1 MSLPNT
7 IEECENIVLYQMPD
21 ENDIQRHE
29 TEEDNLNKLV
39 RNFINVLKK
48 INSDIEKD
56 FKQYLDNPNHS
67 LLKAINEKYPHLK
80 RQRLTKRTRKIEAKA
95 YIHEILENPEY
106 SKYLENFTRQDKKN
120 IYRYCIKKIRGV
132 YKHAQALKTGY
143 CNLQIINGL
152 SEEKTISVCITKDLI
167 ESSKQWLERL
177 FKDLNNRYPQIKL
190 KDKIMVIS
198 SKKEDFNGKATHC
211 KDVNDAWNL
220 LKRENNFKIIL
231 FCSNKR
237 RISDVLEIS
246 ESFQNLNLDLQK
258 NLRIFHDESHNSK
271 EGIPAFRYLIENII
285 IQPNVLSYTPV
296 TGTNNPIFDEE
307 NPLWKKV
314 NLENQTLDYTKFDK
328 TKSTDPHF
336 SSCNKAIQISFESLQ
351 NNPKWLDYDI
361 KKIPK
366 DIFMKIH
373 QKNHNGI
380 KCSALNTYESD
391 KLLELLKTQIELFKN
406 NKISTNDFDVF
417 DLINN
422 MDRYSKDELIEKIIV
437 VDTERRRTLEF
448 CDFMKRDKE
457 IEAVN
462 NGLNCLNMNELLG
475 FDYYIPNVF
484 NIHIISTPNRR
495 IVTRYLC
502 EEATKKE
509 FNPIVLGI
517 YGCEGDKYHLMFD
530 KKECEVSHIMDKGEF
545 NVKLD
550 KLFAYLKEQNVNI
563 NRPFIIIGNYNPT
576 GESLTYVNYTYGT
589 IRGNIRL
596 ISTNA
601 EEDYQ
606 EASRINYIT
615 TKFIEKDPNWIM
627 PEKYLIGPKKFID
640 NALLYENENDSRID
654 IMLTKSNNND
664 NNSVLIES
672 SFDNTTSPQTGTGIT
687 AIPIKI
693 ILDTGDTIV
702 QEMINIVKE
711 SPHRT
716 DEKKAEFLSKLK
728 KYVDSGEC
736 TFEDKTGKFDF
747 ETFNIKT
754 LRGYIKRDKA
764 PTKGVWKFTSYKNHF
779 DIGTPFINSTNSMHS
794 RECEI
799 LMCVDTYL
807 LKDSNGVEIEKNLKT
822 VWWMGYKY

>member
-1 MSLPNT
+1 MSLHNT
-7 IEECENIVLYQMPD
+7 IEECENIVLYQMPV

-29 TEEDNLNKLV
+29 TEEDNHNELV

-56 FKQYLDNPNHS
+56 FKHYLDNPISN
-67 LLKAINEKYPHLK
+67 LLKAINKKYPHLK

-132 YKHAQALKTGY
+132 YKHAQALKTGF

-152 SEEKTISVCITKDLI
+152 SEENTISICITRNTL
-167 ESSKQWLERL
+167 EANEQWLQRL
-177 FKDLNNRYPQIKL
+177 YKELDNRYPHIKL
-190 KDKIMVIS
+190 NDKIMIIS
-198 SKKEDFNGKATHC
+198 SKKNDLGGNATHC
-211 KDVNDAWNL
+211 KDINAAWKL
-220 LKRENNFKIIL
+220 LKRENNFKII
-231 FCSNKR
+231 FICSNKI
-237 RISDVLEIS
+237 RISDALEIS
-246 ESFQNLNLDLQK
+246 EDFQNLNLDLQK
-258 NLRIFHDESHNSK
+258 NIRVFHDEAHNLK
-271 EGIPAFRYLIENII
+271 EGIPAFRHLIENII
-285 IQPNVLSYTPV
+285 IQPNVLSYTPI
-296 TGTNNPIFDEE
+296 TASNNPIFDEE
-307 NPLWKKV
+307 NPLWQKANV
-314 NLENQTLDYTKFDK
+314 ENWALDYTNFDK
-328 TKSTDPHF
+328 TKSTNPHF
-336 SSCNKAIQISFESLQ
+336 SSCNKAIRISLETLK

-366 DIFMKIH
+366 DTFIKVH
-373 QKNHNGI
+373 QKEI
-380 KCSALNTYESD
+380 NTFIGT
-391 KLLELLKTQIELFKN
+391 LKTYDLDNLTRVVKKQIELFTLD
-406 NKISTNDFDVF
+406 KISTNDFDVI
-417 DLINN
+417 DILNN
-422 MDRYSKDELIEKIIV
+422 MDRYSEGELIEIIIMV
-437 VDTERRRTLEF
+437 NVERRRTLEF
-448 CDFMKRDKE
+448 CEFMKHDKE

-475 FDYYIPNVF
+475 FDYYTNNVF
-484 NIHIISTPNRR
+484 NIYILSTPNRR

-502 EEATKKE
+502 EEAIKKD

-530 KKECEVSHIMDKGEF
+530 NKEYEVSHIMDKGEF

-576 GESLTYVNYTYGT
+576 GESLTFVNYSYGT
-589 IRGNIRL
+589 VRGNIRL

-606 EASRINYIT
+606 EASRINYMI
-615 TKFIEKDPNWIM
+615 TKFIEKDPNWNM

-640 NALLYENENDSRID
+640 NALSYEDENDCRID
-654 IMLTKSNNND
+654 SISMNSNNND
-664 NNSVLIES
+664 NSVFIP
-672 SFDNTTSPQTGTGIT
+672 SFDNNTSKHTGNGIT

-693 ILDTGDTIV
+693 TVDTGDTIV
-702 QEMINIVKE
+702 KEMIEIIKA

-728 KYVDSGEC
+728 QFVDSGEC
-736 TFEDKTGKFDF
+736 VFEDKTGKFDF
-747 ETFNIKT
+747 ETFIIKT
-754 LRGYIKRDKA
+754 LRGYKRKDNG
-764 PTKGVWKFTSYKNHF
+764 PEKGVWKFTSYQNHF
-779 DIGTPFINSTNSMHS
+779 NIETPFINSKNNMSS
-794 RECEI
+794 GECEI